1 MEGTQGGSNA
11 PAPFLTKTYDL
22 VDDPSSNHVVS
33 WSDTGCSFVVWDPT
47 EFAKEMLPMY
57 FKHNNFSSFVRQL
70 NTYIGNKSKW
80 GLNCEADKW
89 TNLVLEKGS
98 LKMMENSINT
108 SFDWQSQSSGF
119 ICVAYMVGPHWKGFR
134 DMLPCWGWISE
145 SRMVTAAKRSSIIG
159 VIALGFRKIDPEQW
173 EFANEE
179 FLRGG
184 RHLLKKIHRRK
195 PIHSHSMQNHEYSSV
210 PLSETEREE
219 YEKKINRLNH
229 DKSLLELELQ
239 RHQRENL
246 EFDYQIQILQEQL
259 QKMEHQQKQ
268 YTSFLAQL
276 LQKPGLASIL
286 VQKSEIHNKKR
297 RLLTSSQF
305 PDDFKMEILNLN
317 TQNENLD
324 FLHGIGEAMP
334 EEVNDIGLLSQAS
347 PIIVTE
353 IQDPGMNSR
362 PCSPRSRL
370 SSPNSMNVSSPEV
383 VGSANFLDILA
394 ITSTCHN
401 VDFRPKSSGIDM
413 NSKPDSAPAA
423 EALKE
428 MVQEMKNAEPAAAND
443 MFWEQCLTETPGL
456 DDAQEVQS
464 ERGDSDGGVSNTNP
478 AIQKKLW
485 WNTDVDNF
493 TNQIG
498 RLTPAS

>member
-70 NTYIGNKSKW
+70 NTY
-80 GLNCEADKW
+80 
-89 TNLVLEKGS
+89 
-98 LKMMENSINT
+98 
-108 SFDWQSQSSGF
+108 
-119 ICVAYMVGPHWKGFR
+119 
-134 DMLPCWGWISE
+134 
-145 SRMVTAAKRSSIIG
+145 
-159 VIALGFRKIDPEQW
+159 GFRKIDPEQW

-317 TQNENLD
+317 TQNENLGTISTPIIKLDQLEKMESSLNFWED